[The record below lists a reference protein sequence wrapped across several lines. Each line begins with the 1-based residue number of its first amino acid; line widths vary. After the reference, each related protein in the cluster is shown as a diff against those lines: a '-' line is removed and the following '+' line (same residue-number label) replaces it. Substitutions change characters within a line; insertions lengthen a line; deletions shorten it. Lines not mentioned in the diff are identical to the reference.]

1 MYAES
6 AYTAAQH
13 TYPVTSLPEAFVLP
27 MTTLLI
33 ILALM
38 AFALIVLEDV
48 IHVNKAQSTLFLGS
62 LAWLLLFIHRP
73 LGLTSESVHENLLE
87 NLTEIATLWL
97 FLMAAMTFVAFL
109 NHKGLI
115 TALIYRILPEQVS
128 EKKLMFIV
136 ALFAFV
142 FSSLADNITATLV
155 CVTLVLSLG
164 LPAAKTV
171 RFTVLV
177 VFAVNSGGVSLITGD
192 VTTLMIFLADKV
204 HIENLLLLALPSF
217 SAVML
222 LTWMM
227 SRHSEE
233 IVTVPRGESQYERD
247 PVGIMI
253 AVLFLF
259 TIIATIV
266 LNVISGVP
274 PVLTFLFGLSVMF
287 LMGRFLYPSDN
298 RENLLD
304 YIRVIEF
311 DTLLFFLGILLL
323 VGMLKEIGVL
333 DNLTHL
339 YDGLPSLV
347 ANYVM
352 GLLSALVDNV
362 PLTAALL
369 KADPQLSL
377 ADWLSLTYA
386 VGVGGSLLIIGSAAG
401 IVAMSKAEAVTFG
414 SYIRYVGY
422 LLAAYSVGYAGSYLI
437 GLLLVAV

>member
-1 MYAES
+1 
-6 AYTAAQH
+6 
-13 TYPVTSLPEAFVLP
+13 
-27 MTTLLI
+27 
-33 ILALM
+33 
-38 AFALIVLEDV
+38 
-48 IHVNKAQSTLFLGS
+48 
-62 LAWLLLFIHRP
+62 
-73 LGLTSESVHENLLE
+73 
-87 NLTEIATLWL
+87 
-97 FLMAAMTFVAFL
+97 
-109 NHKGLI
+109 
-115 TALIYRILPEQVS
+115 
-128 EKKLMFIV
+128 
-136 ALFAFV
+136 
-142 FSSLADNITATLV
+142 
-155 CVTLVLSLG
+155 
-164 LPAAKTV
+164 
-171 RFTVLV
+171 
-177 VFAVNSGGVSLITGD
+177 
-192 VTTLMIFLADKV
+192 
-204 HIENLLLLALPSF
+204 
-217 SAVML
+217 ML

-233 IVTVPRGESQYERD
+233 VVTVPRGESQYERD

-401 IVAMSKAEAVTFG
+401 IVAMSKVEAVTFG

>member
-1 MYAES
+1 
-6 AYTAAQH
+6 
-13 TYPVTSLPEAFVLP
+13 
-27 MTTLLI
+27 MTTFLI
-33 ILALM
+33 LLALL

-62 LAWLLLFIHRP
+62 LAWLLLFLTRP
-73 LGLTSESVHENLLE
+73 GGLAQETVQEKLLE

-115 TALIYRILPEQVS
+115 TALIYRILPAQVS
-128 EKKLMFIV
+128 ERKLLFIV

-164 LPAAKTV
+164 LPAAKTI

-192 VTTLMIFLADKV
+192 VTTLMIFVADKV
-204 HIENLLLLALPSF
+204 HIQNLLLLSLPAF
-217 SAVML
+217 GAVML
-222 LTWMM
+222 LTWLL
-227 SRHSEE
+227 SRNSEAH
-233 IVTVPRGESQYERD
+233 ITVPRGDSQYERD
-247 PVGIMI
+247 PVGVMI
-253 AVLFLF
+253 AALFLC
-259 TIIATIV
+259 TIV
-266 LNVISGVP
+266 GTILLNVIAGVP

-287 LMGRFLYPSDN
+287 LMGRFLYPGDK

-333 DNLTHL
+333 DSLTHL
-339 YDGLPSLV
+339 YDGMPALA

-369 KADPQLSL
+369 KADPTLSL

-401 IVAMSKAEAVTFG
+401 IVAMSKVEAVTFG
-414 SYIRYVGY
+414 SYLRYGAY
-422 LLAAYSVGYAGSYLI
+422 LLAAYTVGYTGSYLI
-437 GLLLVAV
+437 GLALVAV